1 MKRFILFIAFIFISS
16 SSISEVHEYYFK
28 FKVNDLSLINNLTK
42 IISIDNVKGNEVYA
56 YANDDELT
64 AFSKYNIPYEMLP
77 KPSELY
83 TVQMSDD
90 PQQVLDWDY
99 YPTYDAY
106 IAMMN
111 QFAAQYPTLCKIVNV
126 GTTVQGRAILFAVIS
141 DNVAVHEGEPQ
152 FQYSSSMH
160 GDETTGYILMLR
172 LINHLLT
179 NYGTDPK
186 VTGMVNNMEI
196 WINPLGNPDGTYH
209 GGNNT
214 VNGAWR
220 YNANGKDLN
229 RNFPDPQDGPYPTGA
244 WQPETIIYMNLF
256 SANHFVMSANFHGG
270 AEVVNYP
277 WDTWARLHADDSWW
291 IKVCR
296 QYADTVHMN
305 AVAGY
310 MDDLNNGITNG
321 YAWYRVAG
329 GRQDYM
335 TYFKHG
341 RETTIELSN
350 VKLLAPANLPAHWN
364 YNYRSMLNYMQQA
377 MYGVTGMVR
386 DSVTLAPLKAMVFT
400 NSHDIDSAEVYSDST
415 FGKYYRLILQGTYSI
430 TYSSPGHYSK
440 TINNIFVKNDST
452 TTVNVLLRPFP
463 VSVTNNGTGI
473 PSEFSLGQNFPN
485 PFNPSTTINVSIP
498 KESEITLKIYDIT
511 GKEVSSLADGIL
523 KAGLYKFTFNA
534 TELPSGIYFYNLQ
547 TDGFTE
553 TKKMVLIK

>member
-1 MKRFILFIAFIFISS
+1 MKRFILFIAFVFISS
-16 SSISEVHEYYFK
+16 SSFSEVHEYYFK

-42 IISIDNVKGNEVYA
+42 IISIDNVIGNEVYA
-56 YANDDELT
+56 FANDEELA

-83 TVQMSDD
+83 PVEMSDD
-90 PQQVLDWDY
+90 PQQLLEWDY

-106 IAMMN
+106 ITMMN
-111 QFAAQYPTLCKIVNV
+111 QFASQYPALCKIVNA

-141 DNVAVHEGEPQ
+141 DNVTTPEAEPQ

-160 GDETTGYILMLR
+160 GNEVTGYILMLR

-186 VTGMVNNMEI
+186 VTAMVNNMEI
-196 WINPLGNPDGTYH
+196 WINPLANPDGTYH

-229 RNFPDPQDGPYPTGA
+229 RNFPDPQDGPHPTGA
-244 WQPETIIYMNLF
+244 WEPETIIYMNLF

-277 WDTWARLHADDSWW
+277 WDTWSRLHADDSWW
-291 IKVCR
+291 IRVCR
-296 QYADTVHMN
+296 QYADTVHVY

-350 VKLLAPANLPAHWN
+350 TMILPPANLPAHWN
-364 YNYRSMLNYMQQA
+364 YNYRSLLNYMQQA
-377 MYGVTGMVR
+377 MYGVTGTVK

-440 TINNIFVKNDST
+440 TVNNIFVKNDST

-463 VSVTNNGTGI
+463 VSVTNNGAGT
-473 PSEFSLGQNFPN
+473 PSEFSLGQNYPN
-485 PFNPSTTINVSIP
+485 PFNPATTINVSIP
-498 KESEITLKIYDIT
+498 KETEITLKIYDVT
-511 GKEVSSLADGIL
+511 GKEISSLADGIL

-534 TELPSGIYFYNLQ
+534 TELPSGVYFYKLQ
-547 TDGFTE
+547 TDGFSD

>member
-534 TELPSGIYFYNLQ
+534 SELPSGVYFYKLQ
-547 TDGFTE
+547 TDGYTD
-553 TKKMVLIK
+553 TKKMILIK

>member
-1 MKRFILFIAFIFISS
+1 MKRFLLLIAFVFISS
-16 SSISEVHEYYFK
+16 SSFSEVHEYYFK
-28 FKVNDLSLINNLTK
+28 FQLNDLSLINNLTK

-56 YANDDELT
+56 YANDDELA
-64 AFSKYNIPYEMLP
+64 AFSKLNIPYEMLP

-83 TVQMSDD
+83 PVQMTDD
-90 PQQVLDWDY
+90 PQQVLAWDY
-99 YPTYDAY
+99 YPTYNAY
-106 IAMMN
+106 ITMMN
-111 QFAAQYPTLCKIVNV
+111 QFASQHPSLCKIVNA
-126 GTTVQGRAILFAVIS
+126 GTTVQGRSILFAVIS
-141 DNVAVHEGEPQ
+141 DNVATHEAEPQ

-160 GDETTGYILMLR
+160 GDELTGYVLMLR
-172 LINHLLT
+172 MINHLLT

-186 VTGMVNNMEI
+186 ITTMVNNMEI

-209 GGNNT
+209 NGDTT
-214 VNGAWR
+214 VIGATR

-244 WQPETIIYMNLF
+244 WQPETIVYMNLF

-270 AEVVNYP
+270 AEVFNYP
-277 WDTWARLHADDSWW
+277 WDTWARLHADDTWW
-291 IKVCR
+291 IRIGR
-296 QYADTVHMN
+296 QYADTVHVN

-341 RETTIELSN
+341 REVTIELSN
-350 VKLLAPANLPAHWN
+350 TKLLPPANLPAHWN
-364 YNYRSMLNYMQQA
+364 YNYKSMLNYMQQA
-377 MYGVTGMVR
+377 MYGVTGTVK
-386 DSVTLAPLKAMVFT
+386 DSVTLLPLKAMVFT

-415 FGKYYRLILQGTYSI
+415 FGKYYRVILQGTYSI

-440 TINNIFVKNDST
+440 TVNNIYVKNDST

-463 VSVTNNGTGI
+463 VSVSNNGTEI
-473 PSEFSLGQNFPN
+473 PSQYSLGQNYPN

-498 KESEITLKIYDIT
+498 SESEVTLKIYDISGRET
-511 GKEVSSLADGIL
+511 ACLIDGKMKAGNYKYNFNASSLS
-523 KAGLYKFTFNA
+523 
-534 TELPSGIYFYNLQ
+534 SGIYFYKLSSN
-547 TDGFTE
+547 GFSD
-553 TKKMVLIK
+553 TKKMILVK